1 MKRMLDKREILF
13 KAKRISDG
21 KWVEGHIFNMMYDGK
36 IVCCIEDG
44 YINAN
49 DYGDIIGDWYFIDEE
64 TICQFIGLKDK
75 NGNKIF
81 EGDILNIIGSNKPG
95 LPAPVV
101 FLKEQCKFVMF
112 RSAYNHINLSEF
124 DTEKEVEIVGGV
136 YE

>member
-13 KAKRISDG
+13 KAKKAEKDEWIEGRLFYISYCG
-21 KWVEGHIFNMMYDGK
+21 ELYP
-36 IVCCIEDG
+36 CIEEDG
-44 YINAN
+44 IKVSYY
-49 DYGDIIGDWYFIDEE
+49 DEIISGVSEVKE
-64 TICQFIGLKDK
+64 NTICQFTGLKDK

-124 DTEKEVEIVGGV
+124 DTEKKIEIVGNV
-136 YE
+136 YD